1 MPNDES
7 DCSSNQITSVRK
19 SLPIMIQLPPIQL
32 EKQIMIKTK
41 GTMQE
46 QDLQF
51 F

>member
-7 DCSSNQITSVRK
+7 DCSSNEITSVRK
-19 SLPIMIQLPPIQL
+19 SLPMIQLPPIQL

-41 GTMQE
+41 GAIQE